1 MACSVHFSVATL
13 CRHVPR
19 IGANQLCLRPFLVQ
33 SPTTISQG
41 LTPLT
46 GIQRSSIQSILSKY
60 NADNLS
66 LEDAKA
72 INQAF
77 KAEGIRPSWGMK
89 VTIEAAGFDTGALKP
104 QGGPEGAGGRIF
116 STL

>member
-1 MACSVHFSVATL
+1 MLEAIS
-13 CRHVPR
+13 
-19 IGANQLCLRPFLVQ
+19 GAVSNYNCP
-33 SPTTISQG
+33 SGP
-41 LTPLT
+41 TPLT

-60 NADNLS
+60 DADNLS

-77 KAEGIRPSWGMK
+77 KAEGIRPSRGMK
-89 VTIEAAGFDTGALKP
+89 ETIEAAGFDTGALKP